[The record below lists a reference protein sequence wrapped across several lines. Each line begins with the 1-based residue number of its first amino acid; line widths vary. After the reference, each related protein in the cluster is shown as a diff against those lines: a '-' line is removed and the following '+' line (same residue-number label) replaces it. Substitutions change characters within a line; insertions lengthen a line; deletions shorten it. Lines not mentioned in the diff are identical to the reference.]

1 MYTYIKE
8 LYMESSTNRG
18 DKVPPRHLLLPN
30 KTCRAW
36 NELHLM
42 KFLVKGVPIKP
53 PNNLTLAKAIG

>member
-1 MYTYIKE
+1 
-8 LYMESSTNRG
+8 MESSTNRG